1 MEKEKKELNVERV
14 KKISKTVSVV
24 LWMKQQKNGK
34 KNHVCDDLKKKK
46 EISIQS
52 KWETRLQ
59 LVKVSIVL
67 GTFRSSKT
75 RVLLRK

>member
-1 MEKEKKELNVERV
+1 MWRELKKSIENCECSAVNEATKEWKKKSRV
-14 KKISKTVSVV
+14 WR
-24 LWMKQQKNGK
+24 LE
-34 KNHVCDDLKKKK
+34 KKK